1 MTVEQWINGIKNI
14 NSYLPLMQQ
23 YTRAFSEED
32 LITEVITAN
41 IPSTWNKDYR
51 LANLHLKMQIKHIIG
66 ALTIIEEHVK
76 IQPSANSNANKKN
89 SRIPAESIMEA
100 TSGMTAIK
108 TLKMQRAMGKIT
120 RQAMVKAKMR
130 TMVILENKDAPKAVA
145 FNLEHLLMATAV
157 AKQEAHP
164 IVKSYKYNCINEKK
178 SERENTEQT
187 PSSEILVNLPN
198 TKNSKKYTTY
208 IGLVDSGS
216 SGSLLNSSI
225 IENDFSVEK
234 QKNPTKWDTATGVLL
249 TKGKVFIEA
258 LSLPQFTRQRKVS
271 TTFYLFE
278 KRKDDKYD
286 IIPRRDFLQ
295 AIGLDIHYSA
305 SQFTWDNI
313 LVTMVP
319 SGYWTK
325 EKIKSITKTW
335 NKPIKEAVNKMH
347 LTKILPA
354 EYKPVDNVEVVEK
367 QTHLLAAER
376 EQLKHVLLDFQ
387 DLFNSNAGKIMETQ
401 SFLNLSQGQNP
412 QN

>member
-89 SRIPAESIMEA
+89 SRIPAEYIMEA

-286 IIPRRDFLQ
+286 IIIGRDFLQ
-295 AIGLDIHYSA
+295 AIGLDKYQVLPQGMKPATDIFQQCMNTLYHDMSNVDTFLDDSMLLGYRTFSVHLEMVIEVLSKWFQHCVTYLGFIITREGIKPQPDKIQGILNMKCPT
-305 SQFTWDNI
+305 SQ
-313 LVTMVP
+313 
-319 SGYWTK
+319 K
-325 EKIKSITKTW
+325 EVRCFVGMA
-335 NKPIKEAVNKMH
+335 N
-347 LTKILPA
+347 
-354 EYKPVDNVEVVEK
+354 
-367 QTHLLAAER
+367 
-376 EQLKHVLLDFQ
+376 F
-387 DLFNSNAGKIMETQ
+387 
-401 SFLNLSQGQNP
+401 
-412 QN
+412 